1 MSRRT
6 MVRSSVRTLLDFGRI
21 AEAVSRPGIDPR
33 TWVCLGRIDDDP
45 DAIVWDEEL
54 GWFVDV
60 TITEGTL
67 AGETVLCRVGSDGQG
82 AAVGRYSPPRP
93 DALVIV
99 AVPSG
104 DPNNEGLVLRQLH
117 DLDHGPPSAVNGDT
131 IVERDPQA
139 GQVAA
144 LKTHLAVFP
153 NEDADEQWRAR
164 RVTTSGAHRLHGDT
178 MELGVDGADKS
189 YVRGEDKAD
198 ADEALASAVDTYQQQ
213 VLAAFT
219 AMLPPGPP
227 ITPVTAANITAGIT
241 IVTSA
246 GVALAAAVAQFNT
259 ARTQY
264 LSTRIKGD

>member
-6 MVRSSVRTLLDFGRI
+6 MVRSSVRTLLDFSRI

-144 LKTHLAVFP
+144 LETHLAVFP
-153 NEDADEQWRAR
+153 GEDVDEQWRAR
-164 RVTTSGAHRLHGDT
+164 RVTTSGAHKLHGAS
-178 MELGVDGADKS
+178 MELGV
-189 YVRGEDKAD
+189 AD
-198 ADEALASAVDTYQQQ
+198 ADQPFARGTDLADSLNDLADAIQVFTQALSVATPTSTGGLPVAT
-213 VLAAFT
+213 VLAQY
-219 AMLPPGPP
+219 
-227 ITPVTAANITAGIT
+227 NI
-241 IVTSA
+241 
-246 GVALAAAVAQFNT
+246 LAPKIATFKN